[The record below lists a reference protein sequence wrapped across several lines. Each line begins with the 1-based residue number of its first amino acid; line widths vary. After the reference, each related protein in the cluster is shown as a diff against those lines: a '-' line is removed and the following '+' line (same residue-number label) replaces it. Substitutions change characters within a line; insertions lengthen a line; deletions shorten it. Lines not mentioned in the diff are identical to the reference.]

1 MEIFV
6 VCNVGY
12 EEREFLSAFS
22 TLDAATQY
30 VSRKWGT
37 YDNIIIYK
45 HLLDSKEL
53 GEIVYKQTCTQVK
66 N

>member
-1 MEIFV
+1 
-6 VCNVGY
+6 
-12 EEREFLSAFS
+12 
-22 TLDAATQY
+22 

-53 GEIVYKQTCTQVK
+53 GEIVYKQTCTQVT